1 MEFQVKN
8 HGAELYSVIIDNVEY
23 IWNKPEIWAKSSP
36 VLFPFIGMIKD
47 TKYSYKDKIYTID
60 TRHGFARDNEFEC
73 VKNEKDHKVYS
84 FKSNESTLE
93 KYPFEFE
100 FLIEYKTIS
109 KNQLEIKYIVKNLS
123 NEKMYFSV
131 GGHPAF
137 YLEGNYNDYYIELD
151 NEVQLNK
158 YEYIDTNYLT
168 GKKIDLGKSKTID
181 ITDEIFVDDAIV
193 FDGNITNKSVIK
205 SKKSNKKITVDHTGF
220 PYIAYWR
227 PLKAN
232 FVCIE
237 PWYGITDEDN
247 TNGDITKKLGIQ
259 ELEASKEFEAKLIL
273 TFEN

>member
-1 MEFQVKN
+1 M
-8 HGAELYSVIIDNVEY
+8 
-23 IWNKPEIWAKSSP
+23 
-36 VLFPFIGMIKD
+36 
-47 TKYSYKDKIYTID
+47 
-60 TRHGFARDNEFEC
+60 
-73 VKNEKDHKVYS
+73 YS
-84 FKSNESTLE
+84 FKSNEATLE

-100 FLIEYKTIS
+100 FLIEYKAIS

-168 GKKIDLGKSKTID
+168 GRKIELGKSKTID

-259 ELEASKEFEAKLIL
+259 ELEANKEFEAKLIL